1 MQRYIKKTEYANIH
15 AIIPP
20 FYVPLHDF
28 LMLNKY
34 LNKNEKDFIIRSYVD

>member
-1 MQRYIKKTEYANIH
+1 MNIC
-15 AIIPP
+15 ILRF
-20 FYVPLHDF
+20 FYVPLRDF